1 MPVRIRPVE
10 SPADVEVARS
20 LIQEYADSLGVDLSF
35 QDFAA
40 EISGLPG
47 AYAGPR
53 GALLLGEVD
62 GVVQGCVALRADN
75 ELIAELKRLYVRPA
89 GRGHGL
95 GRKLAT
101 HALGIAHRAGFR
113 KVRLDTL
120 PGMTEAQALYRTLGF
135 REIPAYR
142 HNPVPGTVFLE
153 YDLSAW

>member
-1 MPVRIRPVE
+1 MPIRIRPAE

-20 LIQEYADSLGVDLSF
+20 LIREYAGSLGIDLSF

-40 EISGLPG
+40 ELSGLPG

-53 GALLLGEVD
+53 GALWLGEID
-62 GVVQGCVALRADN
+62 GVVQGCAGLRPDD
-75 ELIAELKRLYVRPA
+75 EDTAELKRLYVRPA

-95 GRKLAT
+95 GRKLTT
-101 HALGIAHRAGFR
+101 HALGIARRLGYR
-113 KVRLDTL
+113 RVRLDTL
-120 PGMTEAQALYRTLGF
+120 PTMTEAHALYRALGF

-153 YDLSAW
+153 YDLSGW